1 MNLVTLTNALSKLQ
15 VPDLREDDAANSSST
30 CIALIYGFAAREHMQ
45 RNLLR
50 LLRESGHKN
59 TSLYGHLQA
68 IRIANDL
75 QAASVKGQK
84 IVVIGYS
91 QGGLE
96 AVRVA
101 HELDK
106 RGVKIALL
114 VTIAGGGR
122 GRLLPHRWADDPRA
136 IPANVARCLNY
147 FSENDLLGSDSPLE
161 KNLAVP
167 ISNKQHIENI
177 LFSKEDR
184 VSHIAIA
191 KCYPVDKVHP
201 RVSEKLLKRLQ
212 SELAALQKECP

>member
-1 MNLVTLTNALSKLQ
+1 LTPDLSK
-15 VPDLREDDAANSSST
+15 EDAANSSSP

-50 LLRESGHKN
+50 WLRESGYAN
-59 TSLYGHLQA
+59 TTLYGHLQA
-68 IRIANDL
+68 IRIADDL
-75 QAASVKGQK
+75 QAASVKGQN

-114 VTIAGGGR
+114 VTIAGGGG
-122 GRLLPHRWADDPRA
+122 GRLFPHRWADDPRT
-136 IPANVARCLNY
+136 IPANVARCFNY
-147 FSENDLLGSDSPLE
+147 FSENDFLGSDSPLE

-167 ISNKQHIENI
+167 VSNKQYIENI
-177 LFSKEDR
+177 LFAKKDR
-184 VSHIAIA
+184 VSHIAIT
-191 KCYPVDKVHP
+191 KCYPVDKVCP
-201 RVSEKLLKRLQ
+201 RVSEKLLNRLQ
-212 SELAALQKECP
+212 SELATLQQDRP